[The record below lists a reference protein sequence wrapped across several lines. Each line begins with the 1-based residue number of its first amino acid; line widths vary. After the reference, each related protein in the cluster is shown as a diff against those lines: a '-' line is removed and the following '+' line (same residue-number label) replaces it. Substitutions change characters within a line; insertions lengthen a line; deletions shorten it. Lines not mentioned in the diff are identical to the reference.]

1 MFNQS
6 FIVNESAIWRFSN
19 SYHLYHG
26 WLSFIICSIGLIFNI
41 LNVFVLL
48 KASSE
53 SAKETNF
60 ILMTL
65 ATSDSLAMISYLP
78 YCIHYYIFHS
88 KSAVIKQSSEGKY
101 WSIYS
106 FVHLTSST
114 TFHTISIWLTVY
126 LAFYRFIYM
135 SKSVDSMKGLHN
147 KRKQRFI
154 KVLLSKSH
162 LTIWL
167 ICLFSV
173 IICLPIYLYSSIVK
187 SNENITGISIN
198 KAITKS
204 VYIYLINTSELDKIS
219 NGFVYKVMFFL
230 QAISSKLI
238 PCCLLIIFISLLVRS
253 LVNVKKNSK
262 KCKKLSTVRVI

>member
-19 SYHLYHG
+19 SYHLIHG
-26 WLSFIICSIGLIFNI
+26 WLSLTICSIGLLFNI
-41 LNVFVLL
+41 LNVLVLL
-48 KASSE
+48 KASNE
-53 SAKETNF
+53 SAKETNY

-65 ATSDSLAMISYLP
+65 AASDSLAMISYLP
-78 YCIHYYIFHS
+78 YCIHYYIFYS
-88 KSAVIKQSSEGKY
+88 KQSPDSKY

-135 SKSVDSMKGLHN
+135 SKSVDSMKGIHN

-154 KVLLSKSH
+154 KVLLSKCH

-173 IICLPIYLYSSIVK
+173 IICLPIYLYSSVVK
-187 SNENITGISIN
+187 SNESNTGILFN

-204 VYIYLINTSELDKIS
+204 VYIYLINTSELDKFS

-230 QAISSKLI
+230 QAIFSKLI
-238 PCCLLIIFISLLVRS
+238 PCCLLIIFIS
-253 LVNVKKNSK
+253 
-262 KCKKLSTVRVI
+262 